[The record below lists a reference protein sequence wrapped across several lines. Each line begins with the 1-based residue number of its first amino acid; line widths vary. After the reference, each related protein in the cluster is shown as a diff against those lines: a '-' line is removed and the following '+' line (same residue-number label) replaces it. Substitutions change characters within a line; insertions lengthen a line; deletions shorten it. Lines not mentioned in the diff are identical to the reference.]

1 MKMRSRWFTATLAA
15 GVIAAELFNPPAR
28 GSAQASNPFP
38 SSVAPRNWRP
48 PAVAAS
54 APGAP
59 LKTPALPVVSA
70 AAVNN
75 PSPLTSVAASWEGI
89 PTQFT
94 LEPPDPHGAAG
105 PNGII
110 QVVNVRIAYW
120 SKSGQA
126 LWGPLALDGMF
137 ASVGNNSFSFDPRAL
152 YDPGSGRFY
161 VLLLEQDSANKKSYL
176 NVAVSK
182 TSNPASSGNAD
193 WFKYRIENTRTNNG
207 TAYWGDYPGLGFDG
221 QAVYITV
228 NLYDFNDV
236 NGDAQ
241 ITVLDKAA
249 LISGTATPAFV
260 YTSGGPNGGFT
271 LQPCTVV
278 GGGSPG
284 SVAYFGETTFNSA
297 ALRVWALSDPLG
309 ARTLASA
316 TVQIPDNG
324 GSAPSAGAP
333 QPGTAITIDT
343 LDQRTQGNAF
353 WQNGSIWFCHTAG
366 GTTGKSI
373 IHFYKVG
380 VNGFPNVVP
389 TLGEAG
395 VIDGGAG
402 EWTYQGS
409 IGANPVGDICIVYT
423 QSSPNRFPSIFATTR
438 SSGAA
443 SFDVPVLVKA
453 SPGFYRGSRWGDYAS
468 ATPDPLNNSFWVTHE
483 FARSTAGGDWGTW
496 WGNILA
502 VNAPFFVVATNYL
515 TGGNG
520 NGIVDP
526 NECNQLSLVLV
537 NNGSLGATNVQATL
551 STTTP
556 GVIVTHG
563 KSFYPDAPV
572 GAVVTNLVPF
582 QFSTSPAF
590 LCGTPVNFSLV
601 IKSDQSTS
609 TNVFTL
615 SSGTA
620 GAPKRYDSVGTAP
633 IPDLSSGDL
642 PIVVA
647 NFNSAI
653 LKATVSMHLLH
664 TFDSDLLLQLISP
677 EGITN
682 TLAANVGGA
691 GDNFGADCSDSSRT
705 VFDDDASLSINSGG
719 APFIGSFRPVTPL
732 SVFIGKMGTNVNG
745 TWHLHVVD
753 QAALDFGSIECWSL
767 MFSTPTCTDGGGE
780 CPGSDLAISGSVAP
794 DPLVI
799 GGNLV
804 YTLTIR
810 NLGPKTAQGV
820 TLIQTLPPSAV
831 YIGASISQGNISQS
845 GGTVNANIGSLAV
858 GAVVTATITV
868 LPTQAGTFNS
878 TAAVAAVSDPD
889 YDLSNN
895 SILFTSHVNPPTAD
909 LAIGVVGTPNPV
921 LVGGTVTYTISVT
934 NNGPSTATGLTISNA
949 LSATLAVTSANP
961 QGSATILGNTVIFNL
976 GSLSPGAVTTATITA
991 IPSALGQA
999 VMTSTVRANQVDSI
1013 SGNNTATAII
1023 SVSPSADLAVGF
1035 QSVPGSIVL
1044 GNVLNYTVSATNLGP
1059 SIATGVFI
1067 SQTLPANAVV
1077 NSSSSSPGTTLSQ
1090 VGSLITCNVG
1100 TLGVGGIVTINVQVA
1115 IATNEIATSTATI
1128 SGAVADVNSANN
1140 SATVNT
1146 VVAPPFVSIQ
1156 AASLLLLAENFA
1168 PANGAVDPGETV
1180 TVQFYLKNIGNVS
1193 TTNLTATLLATG
1205 GVTTPSVGAKNYTL
1219 SPGGFP
1225 DSKPFSFTAS
1235 GTNGGSL
1242 TATLQLTNNGAF
1254 FTNVSFVFA
1263 FPKVSTF
1270 ANTNV
1275 IVIPDS
1281 GLASPYP
1288 STITVS
1294 GVTGLVG
1301 KVTATLSKFNH
1312 TYPHDVSVLL
1322 VSPTGARTLLMSHT
1336 ADLGSSEADVNFTF
1350 DDSAPAP
1357 LPSSGSAGSGSWQ
1370 PSGYAPTP
1378 VFPSPAPTNAYG
1390 SAMSVFNS
1398 TNPNGTWSLFVLD
1411 DSAGDQGA
1419 ISNGWSLAISTISA
1433 INQVADLSLASVSSA
1448 GQMKAGSSLTNTF
1461 TITNNSTNL
1470 VNTLT
1475 FTSALATNVS
1485 VTISSVTVAQ
1495 GNYTLT
1501 GGSVV
1506 ASITN
1511 LNAGASATVV
1521 EVMTPNAAGSLTNT
1535 ASVSAALI
1543 DLVPGNNTNYIVT
1556 SVTNAVADVSIAT
1569 TASAG
1574 TVVTGSNL
1582 VYTISVTN
1590 LGPDAALNVMVTN
1603 FLPAGLSA
1611 VSPSFGTVVGNTL
1624 TCSLGNLAAGAGVV
1638 ITVNAHA
1645 PAVVG
1650 TITNIATVTTTSAE
1664 ANAADNIASVSTV
1677 VRAPAALIGAISAR
1691 LLSEN
1696 FTPANGT
1703 VDAGETVTVSL
1714 SLANTGEI
1722 DTTNLVATLRHTGG
1736 VTSPSGP
1743 VNYGAVI
1750 RNGPAVSGT
1759 FTFTA
1764 SVGASG
1770 SVTATLGL
1778 QDGSAFL
1785 GTVEFTF
1792 LLPQT
1797 SAFANTNAIIIPD
1810 HGIAAP
1816 YPATITVAGLTG
1828 LVSKATVTLNG
1839 VTHSFPRDI
1848 GVLLVG
1854 PTGTKSV
1861 VMSGVGGGNSITNLT
1876 LTFDDAAA
1884 TTLTTSAPLISGV
1897 AQPVSFPAS
1906 RTFSSPAP
1914 SGNATALLSQ
1924 LNGGNPNGVWSL
1936 YVVDDV
1942 AGDGGNISYG
1952 WSLALTT
1959 VSPLNPT
1966 ADLFITAS
1974 VSTNQINV
1982 GSQLTYTLRVTNQG
1996 PATVTGVVV
2005 TNLLP
2010 AGAALGTVIFSSGGT
2025 YTANAGAVVC
2035 NLNNLAVGAG
2045 AVVTIVVTPTVA
2057 GIATDAAS
2065 VTANETDLNSAN
2077 NVASASVTV
2086 LSIIQARLSGVIYKS
2101 NGQFQFTLTGQPN
2114 SSYVVQARTN
2124 LTTGT
2129 WTAISTNT
2137 AVNGAFQF
2145 IDTNAPGLPQR
2156 FYRAVLAP

>member
-1 MKMRSRWFTATLAA
+1 MTWGCTILLLASLTQSYGAGTWTALANSAPDNIDTALLLTDGSVMAASGTPNNGNIGNAWYKLTPDIHGSYVNGTWSTRAPMHDARLYYSSQVLKDGRVFVAGGEYGSSGIHSANSHTAEIYDPVANAWTDLPNSGEDFYDSNSEILPNGNVLVSPVFPTRAGGTIIYNPTLNSWSPGGRLFRGFYQDEATWVKLPDDSILTVDPF
-15 GVIAAELFNPPAR
+15 GVNSERYIP
-28 GSAQASNPFP
+28 ASNQW
-38 SSVAPRNWRP
+38 VND
-48 PAVAAS
+48 
-54 APGAP
+54 G
-59 LKTPALPVVSA
+59 VV
-70 AAVNN
+70 
-75 PSPLTSVAASWEGI
+75 P
-89 PTQFT
+89 
-94 LEPPDPHGAAG
+94 
-105 PNGII
+105 
-110 QVVNVRIAYW
+110 
-120 SKSGQA
+120 
-126 LWGPLALDGMF
+126 
-137 ASVGNNSFSFDPRAL
+137 
-152 YDPGSGRFY
+152 
-161 VLLLEQDSANKKSYL
+161 
-176 NVAVSK
+176 
-182 TSNPASSGNAD
+182 
-193 WFKYRIENTRTNNG
+193 
-207 TAYWGDYPGLGFDG
+207 
-221 QAVYITV
+221 V
-228 NLYDFNDV
+228 NLYDPFLFELGAGFLMAD
-236 NGDAQ
+236 GRA
-241 ITVLDKAA
+241 IYFGSTGHTA
-249 LISGTATPAFV
+249 IYTPSGTT
-260 YTSGGPNGGFT
+260 
-271 LQPCTVV
+271 
-278 GGGSPG
+278 SPG
-284 SVAYFGETTFNSA
+284 SWAAGPDFPNAMGMPDAPAAMMVNGKILCVVSPAPTTNNFTQPTSFYEYDPVANAFTSVTGPTGQTQPGPSYINRLLVLPDGNLLLSSSSQQLYVYTPDSTPLAAGKPTIASITLNGNGSYHLTGTLLNGISEGGCYGDDVQVNSNYPLIRLTDANGNVYYARTFN
-297 ALRVWALSDPLG
+297 
-309 ARTLASA
+309 
-316 TVQIPDNG
+316 
-324 GSAPSAGAP
+324 
-333 QPGTAITIDT
+333 
-343 LDQRTQGNAF
+343 
-353 WQNGSIWFCHTAG
+353 
-366 GTTGKSI
+366 
-373 IHFYKVG
+373 
-380 VNGFPNVVP
+380 
-389 TLGEAG
+389 
-395 VIDGGAG
+395 
-402 EWTYQGS
+402 
-409 IGANPVGDICIVYT
+409 
-423 QSSPNRFPSIFATTR
+423 R
-438 SSGAA
+438 SSTGVMTGPAIL
-443 SFDVPVLVKA
+443 STDFSLPNNIPSGTYSLV
-453 SPGFYRGSRWGDYAS
+453 
-468 ATPDPLNNSFWVTHE
+468 
-483 FARSTAGGDWGTW
+483 
-496 WGNILA
+496 
-502 VNAPFFVVATNYL
+502 VVANGNSSSAVSFNGQVGPDLEMVTN
-515 TGGNG
+515 TVFGGNG
-520 NGIVDP
+520 NGSVDP
-526 NECNQLSLVLV
+526 NECNSLSIILT
-537 NNGSLGATNVQATL
+537 NSGALPAANISATL
-551 STTTP
+551 TTTNA
-556 GVIVTHG
+556 GVIVTV
-563 KSFYPDAPV
+563 KSSGYPDLPL
-572 GAVVTNLVPF
+572 GAVGTNNVAF
-582 QFSTSPAF
+582 QFSTTPGFA
-590 LCGTPVNFSLV
+590 CGTPVNFTLT
-601 IKSDQSTS
+601 IKTDQGNLTR
-609 TNVFTL
+609 TFTVA
-615 SSGTA
+615 SGA
-620 GAPKRYDSVGTAP
+620 VGNPLRYDSTNSVL
-633 IPDLSSGDL
+633 IPDLSSGDSTIL
-642 PIVVA
+642 VK
-647 NFNSAI
+647 NFSTAV
-653 LKATVSMHLLH
+653 LKATVSLH
-664 TFDSDLLLQLISP
+664 ITHAFDSDLLLELISP
-677 EGITN
+677 DGITN
-682 TLAANVGGA
+682 ILAANVGGP
-691 GDNFGADCSDSSRT
+691 GQNFGTSCDDSSRT
-705 VFDDDASLSINSGG
+705 IFSDDAPLNINVGA
-719 APFIGSFRPVTPL
+719 APFTGSYIPVQPF
-732 SVFIGKMGTNVNG
+732 SVFIGKSGTNING
-745 TWHLHVVD
+745 TWHLHAVD
-753 QAALDFGSIECWSL
+753 QSAFDSGAIECWSL
-767 MFSTPTCTDGGGE
+767 FLTPPVCLDGGGE
-780 CPGSDLAISGSVAP
+780 CPGSDLSIGGSVAP
-794 DPLVI
+794 EPLVI

-804 YTLTIR
+804 YTIYVTNNGPRVATGVSLT
-810 NLGPKTAQGV
+810 
-820 TLIQTLPPSAV
+820 QTLPASADFL
-831 YIGASISQGNISQS
+831 GATISQGNISYS
-845 GGTVNANIGSLAV
+845 GGTVSGNMGNLAV
-858 GAVVTATITV
+858 GGVVTATVTV
-868 LPTQAGTFNS
+868 RPNQSGTFNS

-1090 VGSLITCNVG
+1090 AGSLITCNVG

-1128 SGAVADVNSANN
+1128 SGAVADANLANN

-1156 AASLLLLAENFA
+1156 AAGLLLLAENFA

-1205 GVTTPSVGAKNYTL
+1205 GVTAPSVGAKNYTL

-1263 FPKVSTF
+1263 FPKVTTF

-1281 GLASPYP
+1281 GIASPYP

-1378 VFPSPAPTNAYG
+1378 VFPSPAPTNGYG

-1448 GQMKAGSSLTNTF
+1448 GQLKAGSSLTNTF

-1501 GGSVV
+1501 GGNVV

-1511 LNAGASATVV
+1511 LNAGASATVM
-1521 EVMTPNAAGSLTNT
+1521 EVMTPNAAGSITNT

-1543 DLVPGNNTNYIVT
+1543 DLVPGNNTNYIT
-1556 SVTNAVADVSIAT
+1556 ASVTNAVADVSIAT

-1590 LGPDAALNVMVTN
+1590 LGPDAALSVVITNV
-1603 FLPAGLSA
+1603 LPAGLSA
-1611 VSPSFGTVVGNTL
+1611 VSQSFGTLAGNTL
-1624 TCSLGNLAAGAGVV
+1624 TCPLGNLAAGAGAV
-1638 ITVNAHA
+1638 ITVSAHA
-1645 PAVVG
+1645 PTTAG
-1650 TITNIATVTTTSAE
+1650 TIINSATVTASSTD
-1664 ANAADNIASVSTV
+1664 ANTANNLATVSTV

-1828 LVSKATVTLNG
+1828 LVSKVTVTLNG

-1854 PTGTKSV
+1854 PTGAKSV

-1884 TTLTTSAPLISGV
+1884 TTLTTSAPLISAV

-2010 AGAALGTVIFSSGGT
+2010 AGAALGTVTFSSGGT

-2045 AVVTIVVTPTVA
+2045 AVVTIVATPTVA
-2057 GIATDAAS
+2057 GLATDAAS
-2065 VTANETDLNSAN
+2065 VTASETDLNSAN
-2077 NVASASVTV
+2077 NFASTSVTV
-2086 LSIIQARLSGVIYKS
+2086 VSITPARLSGVIHKP
-2101 NGQFQFTLTGQPN
+2101 NGQFQFTLTGQTN
-2114 SSYVVQARTN
+2114 LNYVIQASTN
-2124 LTTGT
+2124 LTTGN
-2129 WTAISTNT
+2129 WVAISTNT
-2137 AVNGAFQF
+2137 AVNGTFQF
-2145 IDTNAPGLPQR
+2145 VDTNAPGLPQR